1 VAKETVRSYSDLIAW
16 QKAVKLV
23 TEIYRVS
30 KRFPSEEL
38 FGLTSQLRRAAISIP
53 SNIAEGQGRLGR
65 KEFLHFL
72 GNARGSLGEVE
83 TQIIIARNLD
93 YLSEAEMNDIMELSA
108 EAGRILNGLLS
119 SLKAQN

>member
-1 VAKETVRSYSDLIAW
+1 MAKETVRSYSDLIAW

-93 YLSEAEMNDIMELSA
+93 YLSEAEMNDIMELTA

>member
-1 VAKETVRSYSDLIAW
+1 MAKETVRSYSDLIAW

>member
-1 VAKETVRSYSDLIAW
+1 MAKETVRSYSDLIAW

-93 YLSEAEMNDIMELSA
+93 YLSEAEINDIMELSA